1 MPLDANHGT
10 GVWKSIAVP
19 SRLYF
24 TASDKALAGQRVAL
38 KDCVD
43 LAGIQTTMM
52 SRSYTE
58 IYGPV
63 DDSADYAQKLIQ
75 LGAIIVGK
83 SKMTAF
89 ASSDEP
95 TDQWIG
101 FHCPTNPRGDR
112 YQSPSGSSAGAA
124 AALAGYSWLDHSI
137 GADSGSSFMIRL
149 IFQAY
154 AALAAGSIRAPAT
167 CNGLFSLRSSFG
179 STSMKGIM
187 ANCE

>member
-1 MPLDANHGT
+1 VPQQFWLQADGDRYMTLDANHGT

-24 TASDKALAGQRVAL
+24 TASDKPLAGQRVAL
-38 KDCVD
+38 KDCID

-52 SRSYTE
+52 SRPYTE
-58 IYGPV
+58 LYGPV
-63 DDSADYAQKLIQ
+63 ENSADYARQLIQ
-75 LGAIIVGK
+75 LGAIIIGK

-95 TDQWIG
+95 TDQWID

-137 GADSGSSFMIRL
+137 GADSEF
-149 IFQAY
+149 IF
-154 AALAAGSIRAPAT
+154 LMR
-167 CNGLFSLRSSFG
+167 
-179 STSMKGIM
+179 
-187 ANCE
+187 